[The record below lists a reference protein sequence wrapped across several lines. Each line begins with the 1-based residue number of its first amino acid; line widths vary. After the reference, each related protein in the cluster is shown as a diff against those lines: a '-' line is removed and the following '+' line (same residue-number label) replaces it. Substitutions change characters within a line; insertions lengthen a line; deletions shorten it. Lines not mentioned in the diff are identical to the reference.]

1 MAEILS
7 FSILYSTIRV
17 ATPLL
22 LAALGGLL
30 SERSGVINIALE
42 GLMLVGAFTSAVV
55 TYYAG
60 NPWIGLLAG
69 IGAGVFVAAIYAIVC
84 IEFASGQVVTRKAIN
99 ILILGVPTPM
109 SGGVF

>member
-22 LAALGGLL
+22 LAALGGLV

-42 GLMLVGAFTSAVV
+42 GLMLAGAFTSAAV

-69 IGAGVFVAAIYAIVC
+69 IGAGILVALLHAIAC
-84 IEFASGQVVTRKAIN
+84 IRFDANQVVSGTAIN
-99 ILILGVPTPM
+99 ILMLGAPALR
-109 SGGVF
+109 S